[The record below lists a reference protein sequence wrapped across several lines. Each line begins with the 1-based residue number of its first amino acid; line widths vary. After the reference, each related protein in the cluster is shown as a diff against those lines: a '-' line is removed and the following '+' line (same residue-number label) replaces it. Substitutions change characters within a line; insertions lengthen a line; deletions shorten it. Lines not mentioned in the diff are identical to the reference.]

1 MSVSI
6 ATMGKF
12 TPVGGGVIIKEVEVE
27 VGGGG
32 SSYGWE
38 RKKPEIIVS
47 SVYEE
52 DDFRIR
58 ITKVTEWS

>member
-12 TPVGGGVIIKEVEVE
+12 CPTVISAPPIEVE

-38 RKKPEIIVS
+38 KKKPQIIVK
-47 SVYEE
+47 SVYDEE